1 MMDPHAPVPPRRK
14 AAAGHAWQSLLCLRP
29 RRQKKKVAYSTYIHK
44 LLNQTWSTG
53 ASCLAAAALAWLGSP
68 RLLGD
73 VALEATR
80 LSRCA
85 RRSHLSHREVLLAMK
100 LVLLRE
106 LSKPPPGSSSCE
118 LLPKGPSE
126 TGQS

>member
-1 MMDPHAPVPPRRK
+1 MDHDPTILSKRK
-14 AAAGHAWQSLLCLRP
+14 AVAGCAWQSLLCLRP
-29 RRQKKKVAYSTYIHK
+29 RRQKKKVAYSIYIHK

-53 ASCLAAAALAWLGSP
+53 ASCLVAAALDWLGSP
-68 RLLGD
+68 QLLGD

-80 LSRCA
+80 LSRCS

-106 LSKPPPGSSSCE
+106 LSKPPLGSSSCC
-118 LLPKGPSE
+118 
-126 TGQS
+126 

>member
-1 MMDPHAPVPPRRK
+1 MEPDPSALPRRK
-14 AAAGHAWQSLLCLRP
+14 AAAGCAWKSVLCLRP

-44 LLNQTWSTG
+44 LLNQMGSTG
-53 ASCLAAAALAWLGSP
+53 ASCLAATALAWLGSP

-80 LSRCA
+80 LSRCG
-85 RRSHLSHREVLLAMK
+85 RRSHLGYREVLLAMK

-106 LSKPPPGSSSCE
+106 LSKLPLGSSSCE
-118 LLPKGPSE
+118 LLSKGYGKM
-126 TGQS
+126 GQS

>member
-1 MMDPHAPVPPRRK
+1 MDNDPTILPKRK
-14 AAAGHAWQSLLCLRP
+14 AAAGCSWQSLLCLRP
-29 RRQKKKVAYSTYIHK
+29 RRQKKKVAYSIYIHR
-44 LLNQTWSTG
+44 LRNQTWSTG
-53 ASCLAAAALAWLGSP
+53 ASCLAAAALDWLGSP

-80 LSRCA
+80 LSRCS

-106 LSKPPPGSSSCE
+106 LSKPPLGSSSCE
-118 LLPKGPSE
+118 LLLKGPSKM
-126 TGQS
+126 GQS